1 MDSMNMTM
9 AMDMSLR
16 SSPALQEV
24 WYLNSIGFILLGLVS
39 TR

>member
-1 MDSMNMTM
+1 MNF
-9 AMDMSLR
+9 DLR

-39 TR
+39 SR